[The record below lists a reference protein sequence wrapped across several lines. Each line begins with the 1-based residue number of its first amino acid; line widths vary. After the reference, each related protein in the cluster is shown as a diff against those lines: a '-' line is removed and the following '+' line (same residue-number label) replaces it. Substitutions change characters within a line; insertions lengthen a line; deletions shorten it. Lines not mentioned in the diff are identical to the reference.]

1 MGLIGG
7 LINKAVDVVT
17 LPLDVAVDILDKV
30 TGEQDQDK
38 TGEKIKKIITG
49 KQESNKY
56 EI

>member
-38 TGEKIKKIITG
+38 TG
-49 KQESNKY
+49 
-56 EI
+56 